1 MEQPAVAA
9 LFAAILAAAC
19 HLASVSALLRA
30 TSGKHALPI
39 IAGVALLLVAS
50 VPIFAGGLVSFWH
63 FAAFF
68 GAAVSLV
75 IFLYGAVLKSL
86 SLAILVEIARARD
99 EQLSL
104 DGLADLVVRPAFATR
119 AGLLVD
125 SGAAVQTGAAYAIT
139 AKGQGLADRIEAVRR
154 FLRLGSLGLYDS

>member
-1 MEQPAVAA
+1 M
-9 LFAAILAAAC
+9 AAILAGAC
-19 HLASVSALLRA
+19 HLLGVSALLRA

-39 IAGVALLLVAS
+39 IAGVAVLLVS
-50 VPIFAGGLVSFWH
+50 VVPMLSGNRVSFWH

-75 IFLYGAVLKSL
+75 VFLYGAVLKSL
-86 SLAILVEIARARD
+86 SLAMLAEIARAKD

-119 AGLLVD
+119 ARLLVE
-125 SGAAVQTGAAYAIT
+125 SGAAVSAGDGYGIT

>member
-9 LFAAILAAAC
+9 LFAAILAGAC
-19 HLASVSALLRA
+19 YLAGVSVLLRA
-30 TSGKHALPI
+30 TTGRHALPI
-39 IAGVALLLVAS
+39 LAGVAVLLVAG
-50 VPIFAGGLVSFWH
+50 VPIFAGGRVSFWH

-68 GAAVSLV
+68 GAAISLIV
-75 IFLYGAVLKSL
+75 FLYGAVLKSL
-86 SLAILVEIARARD
+86 SLAMLAEIARARD

-104 DGLADLVVRPAFATR
+104 DRLADLVVRPAFATR
-119 AGLLVD
+119 AELLVD
-125 SGAAVQTGAAYAIT
+125 SGAAVQTGAAYGIT

>member
-1 MEQPAVAA
+1 MEQPAIAA
-9 LFAAILAAAC
+9 LIAAILAGAG
-19 HLASVSALLRA
+19 HLVGVSALLRA

-39 IAGVALLLVAS
+39 IAGVAVLLVAV
-50 VPIFAGGLVSFWH
+50 VPLGAGSRVSFWH

-75 IFLYGAVLKSL
+75 VFLYGAVLKSL
-86 SLAILVEIARARD
+86 SLAMLAEIARTKD

-104 DGLADLVVRPAFATR
+104 DALADLVVRPAFATR
-119 AGLLVD
+119 ARLLVD
-125 SGAAVQTGAAYAIT
+125 SRAAAQTGAGYVIT
-139 AKGQGLADRIEAVRR
+139 AKGQGLANRIEAVRR